1 MSYFRTMIRFAS
13 KHLFI
18 ISRSPIPSSWKLA
31 PTTSALL
38 GQHDTFCSESSST
51 GGTEQTPA
59 KIADLGSLLST
70 AEKKNLQATTA
81 CEIVIA
87 IASLK
92 KESKVSEADYLQDER
107 FLKIMKLLEG
117 NYTSKVE
124 PMAIISSLKALGEL
138 GINNESF
145 SVKNLEN
152 TLTWSSRS
160 CPIKVTFSTNYL

>member
-1 MSYFRTMIRFAS
+1 MSFFRIMIRFAS
-13 KHLFI
+13 KFLFI
-18 ISRSPIPSSWKLA
+18 ISRPPIPSSWKLA
-31 PTTSALL
+31 PTTSALM
-38 GQHDTFCSESSST
+38 GHHDSFCSESSST
-51 GGTEQTPA
+51 GGAEQTPA
-59 KIADLGSLLST
+59 KIADLGTLLRT

-92 KESKVSEADYLQDER
+92 KESKVSDADFMQDER

-138 GINNESF
+138 GINNDSF

-152 TLTWSSRS
+152 SLTWSSRS
-160 CPIKVTFSTNYL
+160 CPIKVIFSTL

>member
-1 MSYFRTMIRFAS
+1 M
-13 KHLFI
+13 
-18 ISRSPIPSSWKLA
+18 
-31 PTTSALL
+31 
-38 GQHDTFCSESSST
+38 
-51 GGTEQTPA
+51 
-59 KIADLGSLLST
+59 
-70 AEKKNLQATTA
+70 
-81 CEIVIA
+81 IA

-92 KESKVSEADYLQDER
+92 KESKVSEAEYLQDER

-124 PMAIISSLKALGEL
+124 TMAIISSSKALGEL

-160 CPIKVTFSTNYL
+160 CPIKVKFSTI